1 MKTDF
6 TKTYEQAIAQTQAQ
20 FEKFLPQA
28 QKSFEDM
35 AVEGKANMDAF
46 VKAGEIAQ
54 AGAKKFTD
62 ELTKLQQAMIE
73 QNVANAKALMGTKN
87 VQEALELES
96 GYVRKSFDTWVADSN
111 KVAELS
117 MKIATDVVEP
127 IQARATAAAETV
139 KKSVAA

>member
-1 MKTDF
+1 MNTDF
-6 TKTYEQAIAQTQAQ
+6 TKSYEQAMKQTQAQ
-20 FEKFLPQA
+20 FEKFLPQF

-54 AGAKKFTD
+54 AGTKSLTD
-62 ELTKLQQAMIE
+62 EMTKLQKTAME
-73 QNVANAKALMGTKN
+73 QTVANAKALMGIKN
-87 VQEALELES
+87 VQEAIELES
-96 GYVRKSFDTWVADSN
+96 GYVRKSFDNWVADSN

-117 MKIATDVVEP
+117 MKIATDVAKP

-139 KKSVAA
+139 NKTVAV